1 LFSKASAASAALPQ
15 KKTPPEMNNMG
26 APPTVK
32 TIGLIAGNGSFPILL
47 AQEAKR
53 RGDKIIAVA
62 LKEEA
67 DPSIEKHADE
77 MTWLSI
83 GQLGK
88 IIAFLKDRGVTHAV
102 MAGQVKHTQ
111 LFKNIIPDLRAAKL
125 LTQMIN
131 KKAESVLSAVI
142 QEFESEGI
150 HFLPSTTYLEH
161 WLCGPGRLTKRP
173 LTASEEADIAFGVP
187 LARAIAGQD
196 IGQTIVVKDKTVIA
210 VEAMEGTDACIR
222 RAGEIAGP
230 GCVVIKV
237 ARPRQDL
244 RFDIP
249 VVGSRTLESLAQAG
263 AKVLALEAG
272 KTLLLDKDTLFKE
285 ANAAQLTIT
294 SVPV

>member
-1 LFSKASAASAALPQ
+1 VEALG
-15 KKTPPEMNNMG
+15 TP
-26 APPTVK
+26 AVK
-32 TIGLIAGNGSFPILL
+32 TIGLIAGNGTFPLLL
-47 AQEAKR
+47 AKEARK
-53 RGDKIIAVA
+53 RGDRVIAVA

-67 DPSIEKHADE
+67 DPAIEQQADSV
-77 MTWLSI
+77 TRLSI

-88 IIAFLKDRGVTHAV
+88 IITFFKDHGVSHAI

-111 LFKNIIPDLRAAKL
+111 LFRNIIPDLRAAKL
-125 LTQMIN
+125 LTKVIN
-131 KKAESVLSAVI
+131 KKAEAILSVVI

-161 WLCGPGRLTKRP
+161 WLCDEGLLTKRAP
-173 LTASEEADIAFGVP
+173 NAAEEADVAFGFP
-187 LARAIAGQD
+187 LARAIAGHD
-196 IGQTIVVKDKTVIA
+196 IGQTIVVKDKSVIA

-222 RAGEIAGP
+222 RAGEIAGV

-249 VVGSRTLESLAQAG
+249 VIGSRTLESLVTAG
-263 AKVLALEAG
+263 VKVLALEAG
-272 KTLLLDKDTLFKE
+272 KTLLLDKDALIKD

-294 SVPV
+294 GLQI